1 MSVRQYI
8 SGNIR
13 NKADFFVTYIPH
25 NSGKIKTQIH
35 SKTSVLHGSKL
46 QDVCKTALSDLHINH
61 GQLKVIDNGG
71 QYFVLQARIESAVKS
86 AHPKLDRESLGDF
99 KKHAQYKSDRER
111 FRRSRLYLPG
121 NQAKLMLNAGIH
133 QPDAIILDLEDSV
146 VRSEKDSARLIVRNA
161 LRHLNFF
168 GAERMVRINQGG
180 TGLKDLEAVIPH
192 NVHLILV
199 PKVEEESQL
208 TEVEEKIQSVCKN
221 CNRKEPVYLM
231 PILESATGILN
242 SLEIAKASKNNVA
255 IAIGLEDYTADIGVE
270 RTNKGR
276 ESLFARSQV
285 VNAARSAGI
294 QAIDTVFSDVN
305 DEDALRE
312 SVREAKELQEGIN
325 KLKDIKAEIKSI
337 KAHPAS
343 QYNPGWNLAI
353 DLNNMII
360 ICEAVARAA
369 LKRQESRGAHT
380 RLDYPEEKEEG
391 LTFNSIIKKAEDGS
405 MSTHKEQR
413 ETPPEQLSKIAYA
426 ELEELE
432 NA

>member
-13 NKADFFVTYIPH
+13 NKADFFVTYIPYD
-25 NSGKIKTQIH
+25 SGKIKTQIH

-46 QDVCKTALSDLHINH
+46 QDVCNTALSDLHINH

-86 AHPKLDRESLGDF
+86 AYPKLDRESLGDF

-255 IAIGLEDYTADIGVE
+255 IAIGLEDYTADIGIE

-312 SVREAKELQEGIN
+312 SVREAKELGFDGKGCIHPRQ
-325 KLKDIKAEIKSI
+325 IKPIHDEFS
-337 KAHPAS
+337 PT
-343 QYNPGWNLAI
+343 
-353 DLNNMII
+353 
-360 ICEAVARAA
+360 
-369 LKRQESRGAHT
+369 ES
-380 RLDYPEEKEEG
+380 E
-391 LTFNSIIKKAEDGS
+391 IKKAKIIVMAFHQAEAKGLGVVSLGSKMIDLPVVKRAQNTISLAVS
-405 MSTHKEQR
+405 MSLIPKNWKR
-413 ETPPEQLSKIAYA
+413 K
-426 ELEELE
+426 
-432 NA
+432 